1 VEFYDEIANDIQ
13 RFGTDIEDFL
23 DDKAYQRSTSFS
35 IEQIGEL
42 VKRLSPDLTE
52 EFNDVDLYEIAKMR
66 DFVAHRYQHVV
77 QQLLWGSMNLRCLL
91 LRRDASKLRLSSNE
105 PMSMGKVMGF
115 LHRMLSAPIP
125 ELKLELILRLKL
137 EPIKLKLDCIRY
149 RLKG

>member
-1 VEFYDEIANDIQ
+1 MEFCDEIANDIQ

-23 DDKAYQRSTSFS
+23 NDKAYQRSTSFS

-77 QQLLWGSMNLRCLL
+77 QQLLWESMNSEVPALKTRCVEIT
-91 LRRDASKLRLSSNE
+91 SIE
-105 PMSMGKVMGF
+105 Q
-115 LHRMLSAPIP
+115 
-125 ELKLELILRLKL
+125 
-137 EPIKLKLDCIRY
+137 
-149 RLKG
+149 